1 MASDSRLVE
10 TDELAPAVW
19 QVDEAKGGQAI
30 LKLL

>member
-1 MASDSRLVE
+1 MDVE
-10 TDELAPAVW
+10 TDELALAVW

>member
-19 QVDEAKGGQAI
+19 QVDEAK
-30 LKLL
+30 LKVGAKRY